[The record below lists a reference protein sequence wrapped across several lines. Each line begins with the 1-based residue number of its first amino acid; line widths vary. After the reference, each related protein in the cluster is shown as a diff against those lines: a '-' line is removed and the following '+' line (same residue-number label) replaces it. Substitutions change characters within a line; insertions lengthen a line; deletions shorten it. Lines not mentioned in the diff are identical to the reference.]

1 MNGRQPKAPDRE
13 AEQRGRVAACAA
25 ASGNRVR
32 LSLCKMHAQGT
43 ELPAASSSQEEK
55 AMMVQ
60 GQADDGSGAEGGDG
74 LAA

>member
-1 MNGRQPKAPDRE
+1 MEPDR
-13 AEQRGRVAACAA
+13 RNYRMYLSGWLIAALLAA
-25 ASGNRVR
+25 VPKLGA
-32 LSLCKMHAQGT
+32 MQGT